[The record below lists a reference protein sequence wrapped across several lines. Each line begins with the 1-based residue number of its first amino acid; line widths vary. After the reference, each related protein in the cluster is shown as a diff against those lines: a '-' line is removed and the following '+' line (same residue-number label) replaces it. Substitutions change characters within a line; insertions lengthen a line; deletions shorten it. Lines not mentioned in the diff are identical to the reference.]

1 MKNNIVFLPERA
13 TKGSSFQAIENK
25 LFLRTGCSGKLEIA
39 SKNKLGFLK
48 RKFVTKIVFSCQTRM
63 MLKLFKENI
72 RIAFGSIRTQL
83 LRTILTV
90 LIIAIGITALVSI
103 LTVVSALENTISS
116 DFASMGAN
124 TFNINQYENEVRNNG
139 GQERKIINPIISY
152 PEAVAFKNKYNYPF
166 TETSLS
172 FKATSVAEV
181 KFGAIKTDPENSIVG
196 VDEHFMTNS
205 GLETSAGRNFTGFDI
220 DNNAYVCIVGSD
232 FEKGLLKDVNP
243 IDKVISIRGAR
254 FRVIGVLKEKGSTFG
269 NSQDLRILIPIQV
282 ARSLFTAPNINYT
295 MSIMVSKK
303 ELLDQAIDNATSTM
317 RRVRKLSPIK
327 DNNFGVVRSDDL
339 INRILGITKYLGL
352 ASWLIGI
359 ITVLGSSIALMNIM
373 IVSVTERTREIGV
386 RKALGAKKTTIAF
399 QFFIETLLIGQLG
412 GLVGIIFG
420 ILIGF
425 GIATAMSFVFVIPWG
440 AIMAAFI
447 TSFIV
452 AIVSGLYPAVKAA
465 KLDPIEALR
474 YE

>member
-1 MKNNIVFLPERA
+1 
-13 TKGSSFQAIENK
+13 
-25 LFLRTGCSGKLEIA
+25 
-39 SKNKLGFLK
+39 
-48 RKFVTKIVFSCQTRM
+48 
-63 MLKLFKENI
+63 MLNLFKENVK
-72 RIAFGSIRTQL
+72 IAIGSVRTQL

-90 LIIAIGITALVSI
+90 LIIAIGITALVGI
-103 LTVVSALENTISS
+103 LTVVAALENTLSA

-124 TFNINQYENEVRNNG
+124 TFNINQYENTTRNRGNDEREV
-139 GQERKIINPIISY
+139 INPIISY
-152 PEAVAFKNKYNYPF
+152 PEAVAFQNKFKFPF

-172 FKATSVAEV
+172 FTATSKAEV
-181 KFGAIKTDPENSIVG
+181 KFGAIETDPEISVVG
-196 VDEHFMTNS
+196 VDENFIPNS
-205 GLETSAGRNFTGFDI
+205 GLETSLGRNFNGFDI
-220 DNNAYVCIVGSD
+220 DNNTYMCVVGSD

-243 IDKVISIRGAR
+243 INKIISIRGAK
-254 FRVIGVLKEKGSTFG
+254 FKVIGVLKEKGSTFG
-269 NSQDLRILIPIQV
+269 NSQDLRVLIPIQV
-282 ARSLFTAPNINYT
+282 ARSLFTAPSINYSL
-295 MSIMVSKK
+295 SIMVSKK

-317 RRVRKLSPIK
+317 RRVRKLSPVK

-352 ASWLIGI
+352 ASWLIGV

-386 RKALGAKKTTIAF
+386 RKALGAKKSTIAF

-425 GIATAMSFVFVIPWG
+425 GIATAMDFAFVIPWG

-452 AIVSGLYPAVKAA
+452 AIVSGLYPAIKAA
-465 KLDPIEALR
+465 VLDPIEALR

>member
-1 MKNNIVFLPERA
+1 MPERA
-13 TKGSSFQAIENK
+13 TAGSSFTAIENR
-25 LFLRTGCSGKLEIA
+25 LFLLMNCNEKLEIA
-39 SKNKLGFLK
+39 SNKQGYNKLVFSY
-48 RKFVTKIVFSCQTRM
+48 RKFVTKIVFSCQTAM

-72 RIAFGSIRTQL
+72 RIALGSIRTQL
-83 LRTILTV
+83 LRTVLTV

-124 TFNINQYENEVRNNG
+124 TFNLKQYENTTRNRG
-139 GQERKIINPIISY
+139 GNERLIINPIISY
-152 PEAVAFKNKYNYPF
+152 PEAVAFKNKYGYPF
-166 TETSLS
+166 TQTSLS
-172 FKATSVAEV
+172 FTATSAAEI
-181 KFGAIKTDPENSIVG
+181 KYESTKTDPENAIVG
-196 VDEHFMTNS
+196 VDEFFMTNS
-205 GLETSAGRNFTGFDI
+205 GLETSSGRNFTGFDI
-220 DNNAYVCIVGSD
+220 ENNAYVCVVGSD

-243 IDKVISIRGAR
+243 IDKIISIRGAK
-254 FRVIGVLKEKGSTFG
+254 FKVIGVLKEKGSTFG
-269 NSQDLRILIPIQV
+269 NSQDLRVLIPIQL

-295 MSIMVSKK
+295 VSVMVAKK
-303 ELLDQAIDNATSTM
+303 ELLEQALGNATSTM
-317 RRVRKLSPIK
+317 RRVRKLSPVK

-352 ASWLIGI
+352 ASWLIGV

-386 RKALGAKKTTIAF
+386 RKALGAKKTTIAI
-399 QFFIETLLIGQLG
+399 QFFIETLLIGQMG

-425 GIATAMSFVFVIPWG
+425 GIATAMDFAFVIPWS

-452 AIVSGLYPAVKAA
+452 AIASGLYPAIKAA
-465 KLDPIEALR
+465 VLDPIEALR